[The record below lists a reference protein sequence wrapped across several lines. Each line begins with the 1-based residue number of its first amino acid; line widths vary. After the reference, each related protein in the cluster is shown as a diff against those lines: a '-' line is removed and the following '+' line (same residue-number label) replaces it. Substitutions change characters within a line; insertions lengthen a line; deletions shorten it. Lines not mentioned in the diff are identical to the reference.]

1 VNFPFYHQLG
11 LKDCGPACIKM
22 VAQYFGRNYSID
34 YLREKSHIIKTGV
47 SMLGISEAAEAIGFK
62 TIGVKIDIEKL
73 KEIAQSHPAILH
85 WDNNHFVVLYDY
97 KRKWFGKNKFYIADP
112 AKELLKLSEEELLEH
127 WAVPSTSSGTSNPVA
142 EALEATA
149 FKSTPTSN
157 LELRTSNPKPV
168 LDTHLS
174 ATRTDGTSNL
184 ELRTSNSRQGYALVL
199 EPTPEFFS
207 REQDDGEQ
215 KKLGINYL
223 LHYFKPY
230 KSYFVQLAMG
240 MLLSS
245 IITLASPMLTQAM
258 IDKGV
263 NMHNQSMV
271 KLVLMAQLAVFAG
284 SILIQFI
291 QTKILMH
298 LGTRINV
305 GMVSDFFYKLF
316 NLSIPF
322 FDSHVTG
329 DLMQRIGDH
338 KRVESLLTVSSLG
351 TVFSLLNMSILVVLL
366 GGYHPGILLIFSIG
380 ALLGFIWTYLFL
392 AWRKK
397 VDYKMFH
404 LGSKENS
411 KVIEMLEGIQEIKIN
426 NSAKQHRWQWEEIQ
440 ASLYKQKI
448 INLNV
453 GQFQSIGGNMLG
465 QATSIL
471 ISFTSATAVING
483 DLSLGG
489 MFAIN
494 MIIGQLNA
502 PIQQLY
508 GLVNSLQQAKIGM
521 DRIGDV
527 VLQKEETDTSLH
539 LLNDI
544 PEQEPIIIE
553 NVSFLYGSE
562 RLSPVLDDISFT
574 IPAGKITAIVGAS
587 GSGKTTLLKLLMKFY
602 EPKKGNIY
610 LGSTHFKSLH
620 HGHWRDKCGVV
631 MQDGKLFN
639 TTIAENI
646 AAGLPVAM
654 SDIIQAGKIANID
667 DFIMTLPNGYLT
679 EIGNDGTQVSMGQRQ
694 RILLAR
700 AVYKQPSYLLL
711 DEATS
716 SLDANNERKIM
727 DNLNSFFTGR
737 TVVVIAHRLSTVQH
751 ADQIIVMENG
761 KIMETGNHQTLTAA
775 KGKYYELVKNQLE
788 LGS

>member
-1 VNFPFYHQLG
+1 MTYPFYHQLG
-11 LKDCGPACIKM
+11 LKDCGPACLKM
-22 VAQYFGRNYSID
+22 VAASFGRNYSID
-34 YLREKSHIIKTGV
+34 YLREKSHIIKSGV
-47 SMLGISEAAEAIGFK
+47 SMLGISEAAESIGLK
-62 TIGVKIDIEKL
+62 TIGVKVDIDKL
-73 KEIAQSHPAILH
+73 KEIAQSHPSVLH

-97 KRKWFGKNKFYIADP
+97 KRTWLGKYKFYIADP
-112 AKELLKLSEEELLEH
+112 AKELLRLSESELIQH
-127 WAVPSTSSGTSNPVA
+127 WAI
-142 EALEATA
+142 
-149 FKSTPTSN
+149 KSDDS
-157 LELRTSNPKPV
+157 
-168 LDTHLS
+168 
-174 ATRTDGTSNL
+174 
-184 ELRTSNSRQGYALVL
+184 SNSKNLSNGFALVL

-215 KKLGINYL
+215 KKLGIDYL

-230 KSYFVQLAMG
+230 KSYFIQLALG

-263 NMHNQSMV
+263 NMHNKSMV
-271 KLVLMAQLAVFAG
+271 QLVLFSQLAVFVG
-284 SILIQFI
+284 SVLIQFI

-338 KRVESLLTVSSLG
+338 KRVENILTVSSLG
-351 TVFSLLNMSILVVLL
+351 TIFSLLNMAILTVML
-366 GGYHPGILLIFSIG
+366 GGYHLTILAIFFIG
-380 ALLGFIWTYLFL
+380 AVLGFIWTYIFL
-392 AWRKK
+392 SWRKK

-440 ASLYKQKI
+440 ANLYKQKI

-453 GQFQSIGGNMLG
+453 GQFQSIGGGIIG
-465 QATSIL
+465 QATSIA
-471 ISFTSATAVING
+471 ISFTSATAVIDG

-494 MIIGQLNA
+494 MIVGQLSS
-502 PIQQLY
+502 PVQQLY
-508 GLVNSLQQAKIGM
+508 GFVNSLQQARIGL

-527 VLQKEETDTSLH
+527 VLQKDEIDMGNV
-539 LLNDI
+539 LLSGISEHEDI
-544 PEQEPIIIE
+544 QLE
-553 NVSFLYGSE
+553 NVSFVYGSD
-562 RLSPVLDDISFT
+562 RLEPVLDNISFT
-574 IPAGKITAIVGAS
+574 IPNGKVTAIVGAS

-602 EPKKGNIY
+602 EPQKGHIY
-610 LGSTHFKSLH
+610 LGPTRFKSLH
-620 HGHWRDKCGVV
+620 HGNWRDKCGVV

-639 TTIAENI
+639 STIAENI
-646 AAGLPVAM
+646 AAGLPVEM
-654 SDIIQAGKIANID
+654 VKIMQAGKMANID
-667 DFIMTLPNGYLT
+667 EFINTLPVGYIT

-700 AVYKQPSYLLL
+700 AIYKSPSYLFL

-716 SLDANNERKIM
+716 SLDANNEKQIM
-727 DNLNSFFTGR
+727 ENLNRFFEGR

-751 ADQIIVMENG
+751 ADQIVVMEHG
-761 KIMETGNHQTLTAA
+761 KIMEIGNHQSLSA
-775 KGKYYELVKNQLE
+775 KRGKYYELVKNQLE
-788 LGS
+788 LGN

>member
-1 VNFPFYHQLG
+1 
-11 LKDCGPACIKM
+11 
-22 VAQYFGRNYSID
+22 
-34 YLREKSHIIKTGV
+34 
-47 SMLGISEAAEAIGFK
+47 MLGISEAAEAIGFK

-112 AKELLKLSEEELLEH
+112 AKELLKLTEEELVEH
-127 WAVPSTSSGTSNPVA
+127 WAVVASSASATTATSNQMSDALKSNPVA
-142 EALEATA
+142 EGIERSRNAEATV
-149 FKSTPTSN
+149 FKATPTSN
-157 LELRTSNPKPV
+157 LEHPTLNSKPV

-380 ALLGFIWTYLFL
+380 AVLGFIWTYLFL

-448 INLNV
+448 VNLNV

-527 VLQKEETDTSLH
+527 VLQKYETDTSLN
-539 LLNDI
+539 LLNNI
-544 PEQEPIIIE
+544 PEHEPIIIE
-553 NVSFLYGSE
+553 NVSFVYGSE

-620 HGHWRDKCGVV
+620 HGHWRDTCGVV
-631 MQDGKLFN
+631 MQDGRLFN
-639 TTIAENI
+639 TTIADNI
-646 AAGLPVAM
+646 AAGLPIEM
-654 SDIIQAGKIANID
+654 SEIIQAGQIANID

-679 EIGNDGTQVSMGQRQ
+679 EIGNDGTQLSMGQRQ

-700 AVYKQPSYLLL
+700 AVYKKPSYLLL

-727 DNLNSFFTGR
+727 DNLNSFFTSR
-737 TVVVIAHRLSTVQH
+737 TVIVIAHRLSTVQH

-761 KIMETGNHQTLTAA
+761 KIMETGNHQTLTSA

>member
-1 VNFPFYHQLG
+1 MSFPYYHQLG

-22 VAQYFGRNYSID
+22 VAQYFGRSYNID

-62 TIGVKIDIEKL
+62 TIGVKVDIEKL
-73 KEIAQSHPAILH
+73 KEIAQSHPSILH
-85 WDNNHFVVLYDY
+85 WDNNHFVVLYNY
-97 KRKWFGKNKFYIADP
+97 KRKWFGSNKFFIADP
-112 AKELLKLSEEELLEH
+112 AKEILQLTEAELVEH
-127 WAVPSTSSGTSNPVA
+127 WSVASTG
-142 EALEATA
+142 
-149 FKSTPTSN
+149 
-157 LELRTSNPKPV
+157 
-168 LDTHLS
+168 S
-174 ATRTDGTSNL
+174 ATTALQTTEANKK
-184 ELRTSNSRQGYALVL
+184 QGYALVL
-199 EPTPEFFS
+199 EPTPEFFN
-207 REQDDGEQ
+207 REQNDGEQ
-215 KKLGINYL
+215 KKLGLNYL
-223 LHYFKPY
+223 LHYFKPF

-263 NMHNQSMV
+263 NMHNKSMV
-271 KLVLMAQLAVFAG
+271 QLVLMAQLAIFVG

-316 NLSIPF
+316 NLSVPF

-351 TVFSLLNMSILVVLL
+351 TIFSLLNMSILVVLL

-380 ALLGFIWTYLFL
+380 AVLGFIWTYLFL

-440 ASLYKQKI
+440 ANLYKQKI
-448 INLNV
+448 VNLNV
-453 GQFQSIGGNMLG
+453 GQFQSIGGSMLG

-508 GLVNSLQQAKIGM
+508 GLVNSLQQARIGM

-527 VLQKEETDTSLH
+527 VLQKDETDTSIN

-544 PEQEPIIIE
+544 PEQEPIIFE
-553 NVSFLYGSE
+553 NLSFVYGSE
-562 RLSPVLDDISFT
+562 RLSPVLDDVSFT
-574 IPAGKITAIVGAS
+574 IPSGKITAIVGAS

-602 EPKKGNIY
+602 EPKKGNIF
-610 LGSTHFKSLH
+610 LGSTHFKNLH

-631 MQDGKLFN
+631 MQDGRLFN

-646 AAGLPVAM
+646 AAGLSVDM
-654 SDIIQAGKIANID
+654 NNIIKAGKIANID
-667 DFIMTLPNGYLT
+667 DFITTLPNGYLT

-700 AVYKQPSYLLL
+700 AVYKNPSYLLL

-727 DNLNSFFTGR
+727 DNLNTFFEGR

-751 ADQIIVMENG
+751 AHQIIVMENG
-761 KIMETGNHQTLTAA
+761 KIMEIGNHQTLTAA
-775 KGKYYELVKNQLE
+775 RGKYYELVKNQLE
-788 LGS
+788 LGN

>member
-1 VNFPFYHQLG
+1 MSFPHYHQLG
-11 LKDCGPACIKM
+11 LKDCGPSCIKM
-22 VAQYFGRNYSID
+22 IAQYFGRNYNID

-62 TIGVKIDIEKL
+62 SIGVKIDIEKL
-73 KEIAQSHPAILH
+73 KEVAQSHPSILH

-97 KRKWFGKNKFYIADP
+97 KRKWFGENKFYIADP
-112 AKELLKLSEEELLEH
+112 AKELLQLTEQELIEH
-127 WAVPSTSSGTSNPVA
+127 WAITSKKRVDRVELGEQVAKQTTTSNPIGQS
-142 EALEATA
+142 L
-149 FKSTPTSN
+149 
-157 LELRTSNPKPV
+157 
-168 LDTHLS
+168 
-174 ATRTDGTSNL
+174 
-184 ELRTSNSRQGYALVL
+184 GYALVL

-230 KSYFVQLAMG
+230 KGYFVQLAMG

-245 IITLASPMLTQAM
+245 TITLASPMLTQAM

-380 ALLGFIWTYLFL
+380 AVLGFGWTYLFL
-392 AWRKK
+392 ACRKK

-440 ASLYKQKI
+440 ANLYKQKI
-448 INLNV
+448 VNLNV
-453 GQFQSIGGNMLG
+453 GQFQSIGGSILG

-494 MIIGQLNA
+494 MIIGQLNS

-508 GLVNSLQQAKIGM
+508 GLVNSLQQARIGM

-527 VLQKEETDTSLH
+527 VLQKDETDTTVN

-544 PEQEPIIIE
+544 PKQEPIMLE
-553 NVSFLYGSE
+553 NVSFVYGSE
-562 RLSPVLDDISFT
+562 RLSPVLDEISFT

-602 EPKKGNIY
+602 EPKKGNIF
-610 LGSTHFKSLH
+610 LGSTHFKNLH
-620 HGHWRDKCGVV
+620 HGHWRDTCGVV
-631 MQDGKLFN
+631 MQDGRLFN

-646 AAGLPVAM
+646 ASGLEVDM
-654 SDIIQAGKIANID
+654 SAIIKAGKIANID
-667 DFIMTLPNGYLT
+667 DFISTLPNGYLT

-700 AVYKQPSYLLL
+700 AVYKNPSYLFL

-727 DNLNSFFTGR
+727 DNLNAFFEGR

-761 KIMETGNHQTLTAA
+761 KIMETGNHQSLTSQ

-788 LGS
+788 LGN

>member
-1 VNFPFYHQLG
+1 MAFPHYHQLG
-11 LKDCGPACIKM
+11 LKDCGPSCIKM
-22 VAQYFGRNYSID
+22 VAQYFGRSYNID

-73 KEIAQSHPAILH
+73 KEVAQSHPSILH

-97 KRKWFGKNKFYIADP
+97 KRRWFGKNKFYIADP
-112 AKELLKLSEEELLEH
+112 AKELLQLTEKELAEH
-127 WAVPSTSSGTSNPVA
+127 WAIASNQN
-142 EALEATA
+142 T
-149 FKSTPTSN
+149 
-157 LELRTSNPKPV
+157 V
-168 LDTHLS
+168 LDTHS
-174 ATRTDGTSNL
+174 GATRTDDNIKHQPSNQP
-184 ELRTSNSRQGYALVL
+184 QGYALVL
-199 EPTPEFFS
+199 EPTPDFFS
-207 REQDDGEQ
+207 REQNDGEQ

-230 KSYFVQLAMG
+230 KGYFVQLAMG

-271 KLVLMAQLAVFAG
+271 QLVLMAQLAVFVG
-284 SILIQFI
+284 GILIQFI

-316 NLSIPF
+316 NLNIPF

-329 DLMQRIGDH
+329 DIMQRIGDH
-338 KRVESLLTVSSLG
+338 KRLEGLLTVSSLG
-351 TVFSLLNMSILVVLL
+351 TIFSLLNMSILVVML
-366 GGYHPGILLIFSIG
+366 GGYHPGILLIFAIG
-380 ALLGFIWTYLFL
+380 AVLGFGWTYLFL

-440 ASLYKQKI
+440 ANLYKQKI
-448 INLNV
+448 VNLNV
-453 GQFQSIGGNMLG
+453 GQFQSIGGSMLS

-494 MIIGQLNA
+494 MIIGQLNS

-508 GLVNSLQQAKIGM
+508 GLVNSLQQARIGM

-527 VLQKEETDTSLH
+527 VLQKDETDTTLN

-544 PEQEPIIIE
+544 PEQEPIIME
-553 NVSFLYGSE
+553 NVSFVYGSE
-562 RLSPVLDDISFT
+562 RLSPILDDISFT

-602 EPKKGNIY
+602 DPKKGNIF
-610 LGSTHFKSLH
+610 LGSTHFKNLH

-631 MQDGKLFN
+631 MQDGRLFN

-646 AAGLPVAM
+646 ASGLPVDM
-654 SDIIQAGKIANID
+654 SAIIKAGKIANID
-667 DFIMTLPNGYLT
+667 DFISTLPNGYLT

-700 AVYKQPSYLLL
+700 AVYKNPSYLFL

-727 DNLNSFFTGR
+727 DNLNAFFNGR

-761 KIMETGNHQTLTAA
+761 KIIETGNHQTLTAV

>member
-1 VNFPFYHQLG
+1 MINFPYYHQLG

-22 VAQYFGRNYSID
+22 IAQYFGRSYNID

-62 TIGVKIDIEKL
+62 TIGVKIDVEKL

-97 KRKWFGKNKFYIADP
+97 KRRWFGKNKFYIADP
-112 AKELLKLSEEELLEH
+112 AKELLKLSDEELLEH
-127 WAVPSTSSGTSNPVA
+127 WAVPSTSSGTSNQVA
-142 EALEATA
+142 EGIERSRNAEATVL
-149 FKSTPTSN
+149 KEPQTSN
-157 LELRTSNPKPV
+157 LEPRTSN
-168 LDTHLS
+168 T
-174 ATRTDGTSNL
+174 
-184 ELRTSNSRQGYALVL
+184 RQGYALVL
-199 EPTPEFFS
+199 EPTPDFFN

-380 ALLGFIWTYLFL
+380 AVLGFIWTYLFL

-448 INLNV
+448 VNLNV
-453 GQFQSIGGNMLG
+453 GQFQSIGGSMLG

-574 IPAGKITAIVGAS
+574 IPAGKVTAIVGAS

-646 AAGLPVAM
+646 AAGLPVTM

-667 DFIMTLPNGYLT
+667 DFITTLPNGYLT

-700 AVYKQPSYLLL
+700 AVYKKPSYLLL

-727 DNLNSFFTGR
+727 DNLNAFFTGR

-775 KGKYYELVKNQLE
+775 RGKYYELVKNQLE

>member
-1 VNFPFYHQLG
+1 
-11 LKDCGPACIKM
+11 M
-22 VAQYFGRNYSID
+22 VAQYFGRSYNID

-62 TIGVKIDIEKL
+62 TIGVKVDVEKL
-73 KEIAQSHPAILH
+73 KEIAQSHPSILH

-97 KRKWFGKNKFYIADP
+97 KKKWFSKNKFYIADP
-112 AKELLKLSEEELLEH
+112 AKEILQLTEAELVEH
-127 WAVPSTSSGTSNPVA
+127 WSVASTGSTTA
-142 EALEATA
+142 ALQTTEAN
-149 FKSTPTSN
+149 K
-157 LELRTSNPKPV
+157 K
-168 LDTHLS
+168 
-174 ATRTDGTSNL
+174 
-184 ELRTSNSRQGYALVL
+184 QGYALVL
-199 EPTPEFFS
+199 EPTPEFFN
-207 REQDDGEQ
+207 REQNDGEQ

-223 LHYFKPY
+223 LHYFKPF

-271 KLVLMAQLAVFAG
+271 QLVLMAQLAVFIG

-316 NLSIPF
+316 NLNIPF

-380 ALLGFIWTYLFL
+380 AVLGFIWTYLFL

-440 ASLYKQKI
+440 ANLYKQKI
-448 INLNV
+448 VNLNV
-453 GQFQSIGGNMLG
+453 GQFQSIGGSMLG

-494 MIIGQLNA
+494 MIIGQLNS

-508 GLVNSLQQAKIGM
+508 GLVNSLQQARIGM

-527 VLQKEETDTSLH
+527 VLQKDETDTTLN

-544 PEQEPIIIE
+544 PEQEPIILE
-553 NVSFLYGSE
+553 NVSFVYGSE
-562 RLSPVLDDISFT
+562 RLSPVLDDVSFT
-574 IPAGKITAIVGAS
+574 IPSGKITAIVGAS

-602 EPKKGNIY
+602 EPKKGNIF
-610 LGSTHFKSLH
+610 LGSTHFKNLH

-631 MQDGKLFN
+631 MQDGRLFN

-646 AAGLPVAM
+646 AAGLPLNM
-654 SDIIQAGKIANID
+654 NNIIQAGRIANID
-667 DFIMTLPNGYLT
+667 DFITTLPNGYLT
-679 EIGNDGTQVSMGQRQ
+679 EIGNDGTQVSTGQRQ

-700 AVYKQPSYLLL
+700 AVYKNPSYLFL

-727 DNLNSFFTGR
+727 DNLNTFFEGR

-751 ADQIIVMENG
+751 AHQIIVMENG
-761 KIMETGNHQTLTAA
+761 KIMEIGNHQTLTAA
-775 KGKYYELVKNQLE
+775 RGKYYELVKNQLE
-788 LGS
+788 LGN

>member
-1 VNFPFYHQLG
+1 VNFPYYHQLG

-22 VAQYFGRNYSID
+22 VAQYFGRSYNID

-62 TIGVKIDIEKL
+62 TIGVKVDIEKL
-73 KEIAQSHPAILH
+73 KEIAQSHPSILH
-85 WDNNHFVVLYDY
+85 WDNNHFVVLYNY
-97 KRKWFGKNKFYIADP
+97 KRKWFGSNKFYIADP
-112 AKELLKLSEEELLEH
+112 AKEILQLTEAELVEH
-127 WAVPSTSSGTSNPVA
+127 WSVASTDS
-142 EALEATA
+142 ATA
-149 FKSTPTSN
+149 ALQTTEANK
-157 LELRTSNPKPV
+157 K
-168 LDTHLS
+168 
-174 ATRTDGTSNL
+174 
-184 ELRTSNSRQGYALVL
+184 QGYALVL
-199 EPTPEFFS
+199 EPTPEFFN
-207 REQDDGEQ
+207 REQNDGEQ
-215 KKLGINYL
+215 KKLGLNYL

-263 NMHNQSMV
+263 NMHNKSMV
-271 KLVLMAQLAVFAG
+271 QLVLMAQLAVFVG

-316 NLSIPF
+316 NLSVPF

-351 TVFSLLNMSILVVLL
+351 TIFSLLNMSILVVLL

-380 ALLGFIWTYLFL
+380 AVLGFIWTYLFL

-440 ASLYKQKI
+440 ANLYKQKI
-448 INLNV
+448 VNLNV
-453 GQFQSIGGNMLG
+453 GQFQSIGGSMLG

-508 GLVNSLQQAKIGM
+508 GLVNSLQQARIGM

-527 VLQKEETDTSLH
+527 VLQKDETDTSIN

-544 PEQEPIIIE
+544 PEQEPIIFE
-553 NVSFLYGSE
+553 NLSFVYGSE
-562 RLSPVLDDISFT
+562 RLSPVLDDVSFT
-574 IPAGKITAIVGAS
+574 IPSGKITAIVGAS

-602 EPKKGNIY
+602 EPKKGNIF
-610 LGSTHFKSLH
+610 LGSTHFKNLH

-631 MQDGKLFN
+631 MQDGRLFN

-646 AAGLPVAM
+646 AAGLSVDM
-654 SDIIQAGKIANID
+654 NNIIKAGKIANID
-667 DFIMTLPNGYLT
+667 DFITTLPNGYLT

-700 AVYKQPSYLLL
+700 AVYKNPSYLLL

-727 DNLNSFFTGR
+727 DNLNTFFEGR

-751 ADQIIVMENG
+751 AHQIIVMENG
-761 KIMETGNHQTLTAA
+761 QIMETGNHQTLTAA
-775 KGKYYELVKNQLE
+775 RGKYYELVKNQLE
-788 LGS
+788 LGN

>member
-1 VNFPFYHQLG
+1 VNFPYYHQLG

-22 VAQYFGRNYSID
+22 VAQYFGRSYNID

-62 TIGVKIDIEKL
+62 TIGVKVDIEKL
-73 KEIAQSHPAILH
+73 KEIAQSHPSILH
-85 WDNNHFVVLYDY
+85 WDNNHFVVLYNY
-97 KRKWFGKNKFYIADP
+97 KRKWFGSNKFYIADP
-112 AKELLKLSEEELLEH
+112 AKEILQLTEAELVEH
-127 WAVPSTSSGTSNPVA
+127 WSVASTGS
-142 EALEATA
+142 ATA
-149 FKSTPTSN
+149 ALQTTEANK
-157 LELRTSNPKPV
+157 K
-168 LDTHLS
+168 
-174 ATRTDGTSNL
+174 
-184 ELRTSNSRQGYALVL
+184 QGYALVL
-199 EPTPEFFS
+199 EPTPEFFN
-207 REQDDGEQ
+207 REQNDGEQ
-215 KKLGINYL
+215 KKLGLNYL

-263 NMHNQSMV
+263 NMHNKSMV
-271 KLVLMAQLAVFAG
+271 QLVLMAQLAVFVG

-338 KRVESLLTVSSLG
+338 KRVESILTVSSLG
-351 TVFSLLNMSILVVLL
+351 TIFSLLNMSILVVLL

-380 ALLGFIWTYLFL
+380 AVLGFIWTYLFL

-426 NSAKQHRWQWEEIQ
+426 NNAKQHRWQWEEIQ

-448 INLNV
+448 VNLNV
-453 GQFQSIGGNMLG
+453 GQFQSIGGSMLG

-508 GLVNSLQQAKIGM
+508 GLVNSLQQARIGM

-527 VLQKEETDTSLH
+527 VLQKDETDTSIN

-544 PEQEPIIIE
+544 PEQEPIIFE
-553 NVSFLYGSE
+553 NLSFVYGSE
-562 RLSPVLDDISFT
+562 RLSPVLDDVSFT
-574 IPAGKITAIVGAS
+574 IPSGKITAIVGAS

-602 EPKKGNIY
+602 EPKKGNIF
-610 LGSTHFKSLH
+610 LGSTHFKNLH

-631 MQDGKLFN
+631 MQDGRLFN

-646 AAGLPVAM
+646 AAGLSVDM
-654 SDIIQAGKIANID
+654 NNIIKAGKIANID
-667 DFIMTLPNGYLT
+667 DFITTLPNGYLT

-700 AVYKQPSYLLL
+700 AVYKNPSYLLL

-727 DNLNSFFTGR
+727 DNLNTFFEGR

-751 ADQIIVMENG
+751 AHQIIVLENG
-761 KIMETGNHQTLTAA
+761 QIMETGNHQTLTAA
-775 KGKYYELVKNQLE
+775 RGKYYELVKNQLE
-788 LGS
+788 LGN

>member
-22 VAQYFGRNYSID
+22 IAQYFGRSYNID

-62 TIGVKIDIEKL
+62 TIGVKIDIQKL
-73 KEIAQSHPAILH
+73 KEIAKSHPSILH
-85 WDNNHFVVLYDY
+85 WDKNHFVVLYDY
-97 KRKWFGKNKFYIADP
+97 KRTWFGKSKFYIADP
-112 AKELLKLSEEELLEH
+112 AKELLKLTEKELIEH
-127 WAVPSTSSGTSNPVA
+127 WAVVSVDGITVDRVVGVDGVNDNEPTSSQPITNQLINQP
-142 EALEATA
+142 
-149 FKSTPTSN
+149 
-157 LELRTSNPKPV
+157 
-168 LDTHLS
+168 
-174 ATRTDGTSNL
+174 
-184 ELRTSNSRQGYALVL
+184 QGYALVL
-199 EPTPEFFS
+199 EPTPDFFT
-207 REQDDGEQ
+207 REQNDGEQ

-223 LHYFKPY
+223 LHYFKPF

-263 NMHNQSMV
+263 NMHNASMV
-271 KLVLMAQLAVFAG
+271 QLVLMAQLAVFVG

-351 TVFSLLNMSILVVLL
+351 TIFSLLNMSILVVLL

-380 ALLGFIWTYLFL
+380 AVLGFIWTYLFL

-448 INLNV
+448 VNLNV
-453 GQFQSIGGNMLG
+453 GQFQSIGGSMLG

-527 VLQKEETDTSLH
+527 VLQKDETDTSLH

-544 PEQEPIIIE
+544 PEHEPIIIE
-553 NVSFLYGSE
+553 NLSFVYGSE

-574 IPAGKITAIVGAS
+574 IPTGKITAIVGAS

-610 LGSTHFKSLH
+610 LGATHFKSLH

-639 TTIAENI
+639 ATIAENI
-646 AAGLPVAM
+646 AAGLPAEM
-654 SDIIQAGKIANID
+654 SEIIKAGKIANID
-667 DFIMTLPNGYLT
+667 DFISTLPNGYLT

-700 AVYKQPSYLLL
+700 AVYKKPSYLLL

-761 KIMETGNHQTLTAA
+761 KIMETGNHQTLTTTR
-775 KGKYYELVKNQLE
+775 GKYYELVKNQLE
-788 LGS
+788 LGN

>member
-1 VNFPFYHQLG
+1 MSFPYYHQLG
-11 LKDCGPACIKM
+11 LKDCGPSCIKM
-22 VAQYFGRNYSID
+22 VAQYFGRSYNID

-73 KEIAQSHPAILH
+73 KELAQSHPSILH

-97 KRKWFGKNKFYIADP
+97 KRRWFSKNKFYIADP
-112 AKELLKLSEEELLEH
+112 AKELLQLTEQELIEH
-127 WAVPSTSSGTSNPVA
+127 WAIVSDRKVDKSKTEEDSTNQLITNNPINQ
-142 EALEATA
+142 
-149 FKSTPTSN
+149 P
-157 LELRTSNPKPV
+157 
-168 LDTHLS
+168 
-174 ATRTDGTSNL
+174 
-184 ELRTSNSRQGYALVL
+184 QGYALVL

-207 REQDDGEQ
+207 REQNDGEQ
-215 KKLGINYL
+215 KKLSINYL

-230 KSYFVQLAMG
+230 QSYFVQLAMG

-271 KLVLMAQLAVFAG
+271 QLVLMAQLAVFIG

-316 NLSIPF
+316 NLSVPF

-338 KRVESLLTVSSLG
+338 KRVESILTVSSLG
-351 TVFSLLNMSILVVLL
+351 TIFSLLNMSILVVLL

-380 ALLGFIWTYLFL
+380 AVLGFIWTYLFL

-440 ASLYKQKI
+440 ANLYKQKI
-448 INLNV
+448 VNLNV
-453 GQFQSIGGNMLG
+453 GQFQSIGGSMLG

-508 GLVNSLQQAKIGM
+508 GLVNSLQQARIGM

-527 VLQKEETDTSLH
+527 VLQKDETDTSLN

-544 PEQEPIIIE
+544 PEQESIIIE
-553 NVSFLYGSE
+553 NVSFVYGSE
-562 RLSPVLDDISFT
+562 RLSPVLDDVSFS
-574 IPAGKITAIVGAS
+574 IPPGKITAIVGAS

-602 EPKKGNIY
+602 DPKKGNIF
-610 LGSTHFKSLH
+610 LGSTHFKNLH

-631 MQDGKLFN
+631 MQDGRLFN
-639 TTIAENI
+639 ATIAENI
-646 AAGLPVAM
+646 ASGLPVDMTA
-654 SDIIQAGKIANID
+654 IIKAGKIANID
-667 DFIMTLPNGYLT
+667 DFISTLPNGYLT

-700 AVYKQPSYLLL
+700 AVYKNPSYLFL

-727 DNLNSFFTGR
+727 DNLNAFFNGR

-761 KIMETGNHQTLTAA
+761 KIIETGNHQTLTAA

>member
-1 VNFPFYHQLG
+1 MNSFPFYHQLG

-22 VAQYFGRNYSID
+22 VAQYFGRSYNID

-62 TIGVKIDIEKL
+62 TIGVKVDVEKL
-73 KEIAQSHPAILH
+73 KEIAQSHPSILH

-97 KRKWFGKNKFYIADP
+97 KKKWFSKNKFYIADP
-112 AKELLKLSEEELLEH
+112 AKEILQLTEAELVEH
-127 WAVPSTSSGTSNPVA
+127 WSVASTGS
-142 EALEATA
+142 ATA
-149 FKSTPTSN
+149 ALQTTETNKI
-157 LELRTSNPKPV
+157 
-168 LDTHLS
+168 
-174 ATRTDGTSNL
+174 
-184 ELRTSNSRQGYALVL
+184 QGYALVL
-199 EPTPEFFS
+199 EPTPEFFN
-207 REQDDGEQ
+207 REQNDGEQ

-223 LHYFKPY
+223 LHYFKPF

-271 KLVLMAQLAVFAG
+271 QLVLMAQLAVFIG

-316 NLSIPF
+316 NLNIPF

-380 ALLGFIWTYLFL
+380 AVLGFIWTYLFL

-440 ASLYKQKI
+440 ANLYKQKI
-448 INLNV
+448 VNLNV
-453 GQFQSIGGNMLG
+453 GQFQSIGGSMLG

-494 MIIGQLNA
+494 MIIGQLNS

-508 GLVNSLQQAKIGM
+508 GLVNSLQQARIGM

-527 VLQKEETDTSLH
+527 VLQKDETDTTLN

-544 PEQEPIIIE
+544 PEQEPIILE
-553 NVSFLYGSE
+553 NVSFVYGSE
-562 RLSPVLDDISFT
+562 RLSPVLDDVSFT
-574 IPAGKITAIVGAS
+574 IPSGKITAIVGAS

-602 EPKKGNIY
+602 EPKKGNIF
-610 LGSTHFKSLH
+610 LGSTHFKNLH

-631 MQDGKLFN
+631 MQDGRLFN

-646 AAGLPVAM
+646 AAGLPLNM
-654 SDIIQAGKIANID
+654 NNIIQAGRIANID
-667 DFIMTLPNGYLT
+667 DFITTLPNGYLT
-679 EIGNDGTQVSMGQRQ
+679 EIGNDGTQVSTGQRQ

-700 AVYKQPSYLLL
+700 AVYKKPSYLLL

-727 DNLNSFFTGR
+727 DNLNQFFTGR
-737 TVVVIAHRLSTVQH
+737 TVIVIAHRLSTVQH

-761 KIMETGNHQTLTAA
+761 KIMETGNHQTLTTTR
-775 KGKYYELVKNQLE
+775 GKYYELVKNQLE
-788 LGS
+788 LGN

>member
-1 VNFPFYHQLG
+1 
-11 LKDCGPACIKM
+11 M
-22 VAQYFGRNYSID
+22 VAQYFGRSYNID

-62 TIGVKIDIEKL
+62 TIGVKVDIEKL
-73 KEIAQSHPAILH
+73 KEIAQSHPSILH

-97 KRKWFGKNKFYIADP
+97 KRKWFGPNKFYIADP
-112 AKELLKLSEEELLEH
+112 AKELLQLTEHELIEH
-127 WAVPSTSSGTSNPVA
+127 WAIASNQN
-142 EALEATA
+142 T
-149 FKSTPTSN
+149 
-157 LELRTSNPKPV
+157 V
-168 LDTHLS
+168 LDTHLG

-184 ELRTSNSRQGYALVL
+184 QQGYALVL
-199 EPTPEFFS
+199 EPTPEFFN
-207 REQDDGEQ
+207 REQNDGEQ

-230 KSYFVQLAMG
+230 QSYFVQLAMG

-263 NMHNQSMV
+263 NMYNKSMV
-271 KLVLMAQLAVFAG
+271 QLVLMAQLAVFVG

-316 NLSIPF
+316 NLSVPF

-338 KRVESLLTVSSLG
+338 TRVESLLTVSSLG
-351 TVFSLLNMSILVVLL
+351 TIFSLLNMSILVVLL

-380 ALLGFIWTYLFL
+380 AVLGFIWTYLFL

-448 INLNV
+448 VNLNV
-453 GQFQSIGGNMLG
+453 GQFQSIGGSMLG

-508 GLVNSLQQAKIGM
+508 GLVNSLQQARIGM

-527 VLQKEETDTSLH
+527 VLQKDETDTTLN

-544 PEQEPIIIE
+544 PEQEPIILE
-553 NVSFLYGSE
+553 NVSFVYGSE
-562 RLSPVLDDISFT
+562 RLSPVLDDVSFS
-574 IPAGKITAIVGAS
+574 IPPGKITAIVGAS

-602 EPKKGNIY
+602 EPKKGNIF

-631 MQDGKLFN
+631 MQDGRLFN

-646 AAGLPVAM
+646 AAGLAVDM
-654 SDIIQAGKIANID
+654 NNIIKAGKIANID
-667 DFIMTLPNGYLT
+667 DFITTLPNGYLT

-700 AVYKQPSYLLL
+700 AVYKNPSYLLL

-727 DNLNSFFTGR
+727 DNLNTFFEGR

-761 KIMETGNHQTLTAA
+761 KIIETGNHQTLTTA

-788 LGS
+788 LGN

>member
-1 VNFPFYHQLG
+1 MSFPYYHQLG

-22 VAQYFGRNYSID
+22 VAQYFGRSYNID
-34 YLREKSHIIKTGV
+34 YLRKKSHIIKTGV

-62 TIGVKIDIEKL
+62 TIGVKVNIQKL
-73 KEIAQSHPAILH
+73 KEIAQSHPSILH
-85 WDNNHFVVLYDY
+85 WDNNHFVVLYNY
-97 KRKWFGKNKFYIADP
+97 KRKWFGSNQFYIADP

-127 WAVPSTSSGTSNPVA
+127 WGVSIGNEQLANSNDENIASKRQMPDASSQ
-142 EALEATA
+142 LQ
-149 FKSTPTSN
+149 K
-157 LELRTSNPKPV
+157 
-168 LDTHLS
+168 
-174 ATRTDGTSNL
+174 
-184 ELRTSNSRQGYALVL
+184 QGYALVL

-207 REQDDGEQ
+207 REQNDGEQ
-215 KKLGINYL
+215 KKLGLNYL

-263 NMHNQSMV
+263 NMHNKSMV
-271 KLVLMAQLAVFAG
+271 QLVLLAQLGVFIG

-329 DLMQRIGDH
+329 DIMQRIGDH

-366 GGYHPGILLIFSIG
+366 GGYHPGILLIFSVG
-380 ALLGFIWTYLFL
+380 AALGFVWTYLFL

-411 KVIEMLEGIQEIKIN
+411 KVIEMLESIQEIKIN

-440 ASLYKQKI
+440 ARLYKQKI
-448 INLNV
+448 VNLNV
-453 GQFQSIGGNMLG
+453 GQFQSIGGSMLG

-471 ISFTSATAVING
+471 ISFTSATAVIDGN
-483 DLSLGG
+483 LSLGG

-494 MIIGQLNA
+494 MIIGQLSS

-508 GLVNSLQQAKIGM
+508 GLINSVQQAKIGM

-527 VLQKEETDTSLH
+527 VLQKEETDTSLN
-539 LLNDI
+539 LLTDI
-544 PEQEPIIIE
+544 PTFEPIVFE
-553 NVSFLYGSE
+553 NVSFVYGSE
-562 RLSPVLDDISFT
+562 RLMPVLDDISFT

-602 EPKKGNIY
+602 EPKKGNIF
-610 LGSTHFKSLH
+610 LGSTHFKNLH

-646 AAGLPVAM
+646 AAGLPVDM
-654 SDIIQAGKIANID
+654 SNIIKAGKIANID
-667 DFIMTLPNGYLT
+667 DFISTLPNGYLT

-694 RILLAR
+694 RVLLAR
-700 AVYKQPSYLLL
+700 AVYKNPGYLLL

-716 SLDANNERKIM
+716 SLDANNERVIM
-727 DNLNSFFTGR
+727 DNLNTFFEGR
-737 TVVVIAHRLSTVQH
+737 TVIVIAHRLSTVQH
-751 ADQIIVMENG
+751 AHQIIVMEQG
-761 KIMETGNHQTLTAA
+761 KIMETGNHQSLTAA
-775 KGKYYELVKNQLE
+775 RGKYYELVKNQLE
-788 LGS
+788 LGN

>member
-1 VNFPFYHQLG
+1 MSFPHYHQLG
-11 LKDCGPACIKM
+11 LKDCGPSCIKM
-22 VAQYFGRNYSID
+22 IAQYFGRNYNID

-62 TIGVKIDIEKL
+62 SIGVKIDIEKL
-73 KEIAQSHPAILH
+73 KEVAQSHPSILH

-97 KRKWFGKNKFYIADP
+97 KRKWFGENKFYIADP
-112 AKELLKLSEEELLEH
+112 AKELLQLTEQELIEH
-127 WAVPSTSSGTSNPVA
+127 WAITSKKRVDRVELGEQVAKQTTTSNPIGQS
-142 EALEATA
+142 L
-149 FKSTPTSN
+149 
-157 LELRTSNPKPV
+157 
-168 LDTHLS
+168 
-174 ATRTDGTSNL
+174 
-184 ELRTSNSRQGYALVL
+184 GYALVL

-230 KSYFVQLAMG
+230 KGYFVQLAMG

-245 IITLASPMLTQAM
+245 TITLASPMLTQAM

-380 ALLGFIWTYLFL
+380 AVLGFGWTYLFL

-440 ASLYKQKI
+440 ANLYKQKI
-448 INLNV
+448 VNLNV
-453 GQFQSIGGNMLG
+453 GQFQSIGGSILG

-494 MIIGQLNA
+494 MIIGQLNS

-508 GLVNSLQQAKIGM
+508 GLVNSLQQARIGM

-527 VLQKEETDTSLH
+527 VLQKDETDTTVN

-544 PEQEPIIIE
+544 PKQEPIMLE
-553 NVSFLYGSE
+553 NVSFVYGSE
-562 RLSPVLDDISFT
+562 RLSPVLDEISFT

-602 EPKKGNIY
+602 EPKKGNIF
-610 LGSTHFKSLH
+610 LGSTHFKNLH
-620 HGHWRDKCGVV
+620 HGHWRDTCGVV
-631 MQDGKLFN
+631 MQDGRLFN

-646 AAGLPVAM
+646 ASGLEVDM
-654 SDIIQAGKIANID
+654 SAIIKAGKIANID
-667 DFIMTLPNGYLT
+667 DFISTLPNGYLT

-700 AVYKQPSYLLL
+700 AVYKNPSYLFL

-727 DNLNSFFTGR
+727 DNLNAFFEGR

-761 KIMETGNHQTLTAA
+761 KIMETGNHQSLTSQ

-788 LGS
+788 LGN

>member
-1 VNFPFYHQLG
+1 MNFPYYHQLG

-22 VAQYFGRNYSID
+22 VAQYFGRSYNID

-62 TIGVKIDIEKL
+62 TIGVKVDIEKL
-73 KEIAQSHPAILH
+73 KEIAQSHPSILH
-85 WDNNHFVVLYDY
+85 WDNNHFVVLYNY
-97 KRKWFGKNKFYIADP
+97 KRKWFGSNKFYIADP
-112 AKELLKLSEEELLEH
+112 AKEILQLTEAELVEH
-127 WAVPSTSSGTSNPVA
+127 WSVASTDS
-142 EALEATA
+142 ATA
-149 FKSTPTSN
+149 ALQTTEANK
-157 LELRTSNPKPV
+157 K
-168 LDTHLS
+168 
-174 ATRTDGTSNL
+174 
-184 ELRTSNSRQGYALVL
+184 QGYALVL
-199 EPTPEFFS
+199 EPTPEFFN
-207 REQDDGEQ
+207 REQNDGEQ
-215 KKLGINYL
+215 KKLGLNYL

-263 NMHNQSMV
+263 NMHNKSMV
-271 KLVLMAQLAVFAG
+271 QLVLMAQLAVFVG

-316 NLSIPF
+316 NLSVPF

-351 TVFSLLNMSILVVLL
+351 TIFSLLNMSILVVLL

-380 ALLGFIWTYLFL
+380 AVLGFIWTYLFL

-440 ASLYKQKI
+440 ANLYKQKI
-448 INLNV
+448 VNLNV
-453 GQFQSIGGNMLG
+453 GQFQSIGGSMLG

-508 GLVNSLQQAKIGM
+508 GLVNSLQQARIGM

-527 VLQKEETDTSLH
+527 VLQKDETDTSIN

-544 PEQEPIIIE
+544 PEQEPIIFE
-553 NVSFLYGSE
+553 NLSFVYGSE
-562 RLSPVLDDISFT
+562 RLSPVLDDVSFT
-574 IPAGKITAIVGAS
+574 IPSGKITAIVGAS

-602 EPKKGNIY
+602 EPKKGNIF
-610 LGSTHFKSLH
+610 LGSTHFKNLH

-631 MQDGKLFN
+631 MQDGRLFN

-646 AAGLPVAM
+646 AAGLSVDM
-654 SDIIQAGKIANID
+654 NNIIKAGKIANID
-667 DFIMTLPNGYLT
+667 DFITTLPNGYLT

-700 AVYKQPSYLLL
+700 AVYKNPSYLLL

-727 DNLNSFFTGR
+727 DNLNTFFEGR

-751 ADQIIVMENG
+751 AHQIIVMENG
-761 KIMETGNHQTLTAA
+761 QIMETGNHQTLTAA
-775 KGKYYELVKNQLE
+775 RGKYYELVKNQLE
-788 LGS
+788 LGN

>member
-1 VNFPFYHQLG
+1 MNSFPFYHQLG

-22 VAQYFGRNYSID
+22 VAQYFGRSYNID

-62 TIGVKIDIEKL
+62 TIGVKVDVEKL
-73 KEIAQSHPAILH
+73 KEIAQSHPSILH

-97 KRKWFGKNKFYIADP
+97 KKKWFSKNKFYIADP
-112 AKELLKLSEEELLEH
+112 AKEILQLTEAELVEH
-127 WAVPSTSSGTSNPVA
+127 WSVASTGSTTA
-142 EALEATA
+142 ALQTTEAN
-149 FKSTPTSN
+149 K
-157 LELRTSNPKPV
+157 K
-168 LDTHLS
+168 
-174 ATRTDGTSNL
+174 
-184 ELRTSNSRQGYALVL
+184 QGYALVL
-199 EPTPEFFS
+199 EPTPEFFN
-207 REQDDGEQ
+207 REQNDGEQ

-223 LHYFKPY
+223 LHYFKPF

-271 KLVLMAQLAVFAG
+271 QLVLMAQLAVFIG

-316 NLSIPF
+316 NLNIPF

-380 ALLGFIWTYLFL
+380 AVLGFIWTYLFL

-440 ASLYKQKI
+440 ANLYKQKI

-453 GQFQSIGGNMLG
+453 GQFQSIGGSILG
-465 QATSIL
+465 QSTSIM

-494 MIIGQLNA
+494 MIVGQLSG

-508 GLVNSLQQAKIGM
+508 GFINSLQQAKIGM

-527 VLQKEETDTSLH
+527 VLQKDETDTSLQ
-539 LLNDI
+539 LLTDI
-544 PEQEPIIIE
+544 PEKEDVVLE
-553 NVSFLYGSE
+553 NISFVYGSE
-562 RLSPVLDDISFT
+562 RL
-574 IPAGKITAIVGAS
+574 
-587 GSGKTTLLKLLMKFY
+587 
-602 EPKKGNIY
+602 
-610 LGSTHFKSLH
+610 
-620 HGHWRDKCGVV
+620 
-631 MQDGKLFN
+631 
-639 TTIAENI
+639 
-646 AAGLPVAM
+646 
-654 SDIIQAGKIANID
+654 
-667 DFIMTLPNGYLT
+667 
-679 EIGNDGTQVSMGQRQ
+679 
-694 RILLAR
+694 
-700 AVYKQPSYLLL
+700 
-711 DEATS
+711 
-716 SLDANNERKIM
+716 
-727 DNLNSFFTGR
+727 
-737 TVVVIAHRLSTVQH
+737 
-751 ADQIIVMENG
+751 
-761 KIMETGNHQTLTAA
+761 
-775 KGKYYELVKNQLE
+775 
-788 LGS
+788 

>member
-1 VNFPFYHQLG
+1 MNFPYYHQLG

-22 VAQYFGRNYSID
+22 VAQYFGRSYNID

-62 TIGVKIDIEKL
+62 TIGVKVDIEKL
-73 KEIAQSHPAILH
+73 KEIAQSHPSILH
-85 WDNNHFVVLYDY
+85 WDNNHFVVLYNY
-97 KRKWFGKNKFYIADP
+97 KRKWFGSNKFYIADP
-112 AKELLKLSEEELLEH
+112 AKEILQLTEAELVEH
-127 WAVPSTSSGTSNPVA
+127 WSVASTGS
-142 EALEATA
+142 ATA
-149 FKSTPTSN
+149 ALQTTEANK
-157 LELRTSNPKPV
+157 K
-168 LDTHLS
+168 
-174 ATRTDGTSNL
+174 
-184 ELRTSNSRQGYALVL
+184 QGYALVL
-199 EPTPEFFS
+199 EPTPEFFN
-207 REQDDGEQ
+207 REQNDGEQ
-215 KKLGINYL
+215 KKLGLNYL

-263 NMHNQSMV
+263 NMHNKSMV
-271 KLVLMAQLAVFAG
+271 QLVLMAQLAVFVG

-338 KRVESLLTVSSLG
+338 KRVESILTVSSLG
-351 TVFSLLNMSILVVLL
+351 TIFSLLNMSILVVLL

-380 ALLGFIWTYLFL
+380 AVLGFIWTYLFL

-426 NSAKQHRWQWEEIQ
+426 NNAKQHRWQWEEIQ

-448 INLNV
+448 VNLNV
-453 GQFQSIGGNMLG
+453 GQFQSIGGSMLG

-508 GLVNSLQQAKIGM
+508 GLVNSLQQARIGM

-527 VLQKEETDTSLH
+527 VLQKDETDTSIN

-544 PEQEPIIIE
+544 PEQEPIIFE
-553 NVSFLYGSE
+553 NLSFVYGSE
-562 RLSPVLDDISFT
+562 RLSPVLDDVSFT
-574 IPAGKITAIVGAS
+574 IPSGKITAIVGAS

-602 EPKKGNIY
+602 EPKKGNIF
-610 LGSTHFKSLH
+610 LGSTHFKNLH

-631 MQDGKLFN
+631 MQDGRLFN

-646 AAGLPVAM
+646 AAGLSVDM
-654 SDIIQAGKIANID
+654 NNIIKAGKIANID
-667 DFIMTLPNGYLT
+667 DFITTLPNGYLT

-700 AVYKQPSYLLL
+700 AVYKNPSYLLL

-727 DNLNSFFTGR
+727 DNLNTFFEGR

-751 ADQIIVMENG
+751 AHQIIVLENG
-761 KIMETGNHQTLTAA
+761 QIMETGNHQTLTAA
-775 KGKYYELVKNQLE
+775 RGKYYELVKNQLE
-788 LGS
+788 LGN

>member
-1 VNFPFYHQLG
+1 MNFPFYHQLG

-22 VAQYFGRNYSID
+22 IAQYFGRSYNID

-62 TIGVKIDIEKL
+62 TIGVKIDVEKL
-73 KEIAQSHPAILH
+73 KEVAQSHPAILH
-85 WDNNHFVVLYDY
+85 WDKNHFVVLYDY

-112 AKELLKLSEEELLEH
+112 AKELLKLTEEELVVH
-127 WAVPSTSSGTSNPVA
+127 WAVASDIGRNLNA
-142 EALEATA
+142 EA
-149 FKSTPTSN
+149 TSIAN
-157 LELRTSNPKPV
+157 PRTSNP
-168 LDTHLS
+168 
-174 ATRTDGTSNL
+174 
-184 ELRTSNSRQGYALVL
+184 RQGYALVL
-199 EPTPEFFS
+199 EPTHDFFS
-207 REQDDGEQ
+207 RELNDGVQ
-215 KKLGINYL
+215 TQLGINYL

-230 KSYFVQLAMG
+230 KSYFVQLSMG

-271 KLVLMAQLAVFAG
+271 KLVLLAQLAVFVG

-380 ALLGFIWTYLFL
+380 AVLGFIWTYLFL

-453 GQFQSIGGNMLG
+453 GQFQSIGGSMLG

-544 PEQEPIIIE
+544 PGQEPIIIE

-574 IPAGKITAIVGAS
+574 IPAGKVTAIVGAS

-646 AAGLPVAM
+646 AAGLPIEM

-667 DFIMTLPNGYLT
+667 DFITTLPNGYLT

-700 AVYKQPSYLLL
+700 AVYKKPSYLLL

-727 DNLNSFFTGR
+727 DNLNAFFTGR
-737 TVVVIAHRLSTVQH
+737 TVIVIAHRLSTVQH

-761 KIMETGNHQTLTAA
+761 KIMETGNHQTLTSA